1 MKKTALATHGAIAF
15 AHFNFG
21 GRRDLEAHPTAMT
34 TAVMLHH
41 ENKTRLNAYQIVEDP
56 AVRLLERSKHSELF
70 FRNLGPRP
78 STGSDRDASAPQMIT

>member
-1 MKKTALATHGAIAF
+1 
-15 AHFNFG
+15 
-21 GRRDLEAHPTAMT
+21 
-34 TAVMLHH
+34 VMLHH